1 MLAEIVDEE
10 RDGTAGSGK
19 ALCGDEASARAGGLP
34 WDREQTLQTLKPCL
48 LEETYELLET
58 MEGADPAPHLEEL
71 GDVLLQVVFQ
81 CAIREEEGLFG
92 LNAVAAALTE
102 KLIRRH
108 PHVFGDTAADSSR
121 AVLRNWEAIKSGERG
136 KDPGKSALDGVPVTL
151 PALLKAQRTQEK
163 ASRVGFDWEDASG
176 ATAKLAEELDEVR
189 EAAAAGDAQHIGEE
203 VGDLLFS
210 VVNYCRFL
218 GVDAESALEA
228 ANKKFARRFRAVE
241 ARAAQLG
248 KRLTEM
254 DLAAMDALWDD
265 VKTAEQPSKN
275 C

>member
-1 MLAEIVDEE
+1 MKSETDLPEV
-10 RDGTAGSGK
+10 
-19 ALCGDEASARAGGLP
+19 ARLYEVMKRLRGPGGCP
-34 WDREQTLQTLKPCL
+34 WDREQTMRTLKPCL
-48 LEETYELLET
+48 LEETYELLEA
-58 MEGADPAPHLEEL
+58 MDGPDLESHVEEL

-108 PHVFGDTAADSSR
+108 PHVFGDTVAETSGT
-121 AVLRNWEAIKSGERG
+121 VLRNWEAIKSKERG
-136 KDPGKSALDGVPVTL
+136 KDPGKSALDGVPETL
-151 PALLKAQRTQEK
+151 PALLKAQRVQEK

-189 EAAAAGDAQHIGEE
+189 EAAATGAPQRVREE

-228 ANKKFARRFRAVE
+228 ANQKFARRFRAVE
-241 ARAAQLG
+241 TRAAQLG

-254 DLAAMDALWDD
+254 DLAGMDALWDE
-265 VKTAEQPSKN
+265 VKAAEARSN
-275 C
+275 V

>member
-1 MLAEIVDEE
+1 MKS
-10 RDGTAGSGK
+10 GTE
-19 ALCGDEASARAGGLP
+19 LPEVARLYAVMKRLRGPGGCP

-189 EAAAAGDAQHIGEE
+189 EAAAGGDAQRVREE
-203 VGDLLFS
+203 IGDLLFS

-218 GVDAESALEA
+218 GVDAESALESA
-228 ANKKFARRFRAVE
+228 SKKFARRFRAVE
-241 ARAAQLG
+241 TRAAQLG

-254 DLAAMDALWDD
+254 DLAAMDALWDE
-265 VKTAEQPSKN
+265 VKAAEPHTKV
-275 C
+275 